1 MTLYAEEKFKPIP
14 VRRDKG
20 LLGSVLFYMRL
31 LLDLQLLTCMR
42 FLAPR
47 LAHVQGSILDV
58 GCGEMPFRALLGPD
72 VTYVGIDVPSANA
85 FGMMQHPEIIAF
97 DGTHIPF
104 PDAFFNCVL
113 CTEVLEHVEEY
124 APLIAEMARVLKPGG
139 RLLVTVPFAARV
151 HHAPYDF
158 YRFTRFRLQ
167 TLFKGFGAVEISE
180 RGDDLA
186 VIANKLI
193 VVAVRLVRPLLSFG
207 ILWRLP
213 VILALMPF
221 VFIALITAH
230 LSLLLGW
237 GSRMDPLGYGVVAV
251 KD

>member
-1 MTLYAEEKFKPIP
+1 M
-14 VRRDKG
+14 
-20 LLGSVLFYMRL
+20 
-31 LLDLQLLTCMR
+31 
-42 FLAPR
+42 
-47 LAHVQGSILDV
+47 
-58 GCGEMPFRALLGPD
+58 
-72 VTYVGIDVPSANA
+72 
-85 FGMMQHPEIIAF
+85 
-97 DGTHIPF
+97 
-104 PDAFFNCVL
+104 
-113 CTEVLEHVEEY
+113 
-124 APLIAEMARVLKPGG
+124 
-139 RLLVTVPFAARV
+139 TVPFAARV

-207 ILWRLP
+207 ILWLLP

>member
-1 MTLYAEEKFKPIP
+1 MTLYADEKFKPIP

-20 LLGSVLFYMRL
+20 LFGSVLFYLRL

-47 LAHVQGSILDV
+47 LAHVQGSLLDV
-58 GCGEMPFRALLGPD
+58 GCGEMPFRALLALE
-72 VTYVGIDVPSANA
+72 VTYVGIDVPAAHA

-104 PDAFFNCVL
+104 QDAVFDCVL

-124 APLIAEMARVLKPGG
+124 ASLIAEMARVLKPGG

-151 HHAPYDF
+151 HHAPHDF

-167 TLFKGFGAVEISE
+167 TLFKGFGAVEVIE

-193 VVAVRLVRPLLSFG
+193 VVTLRLARPVVSVG
-207 ILWRLP
+207 IMWRLP
-213 VILALMPF
+213 ILLVLMPF
-221 VFIALITAH
+221 VFVALMVAH
-230 LSLLLGW
+230 LSIMLGW
-237 GSRMDPLGYGVVAV
+237 GSRTDPLGYGVVAV